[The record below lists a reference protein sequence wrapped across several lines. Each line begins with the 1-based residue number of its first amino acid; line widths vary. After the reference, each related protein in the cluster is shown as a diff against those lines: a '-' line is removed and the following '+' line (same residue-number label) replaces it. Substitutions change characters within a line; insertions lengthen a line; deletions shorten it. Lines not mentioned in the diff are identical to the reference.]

1 MMNEVS
7 TILIDVLTES
17 AFQVIDRCAW
27 LYHIYCA
34 NVGKI
39 KDICSS
45 FQQTLLTEYETN
57 INQIR
62 VLFEGYTVEST
73 KGWEQKSRKKNLY
86 LLKWKLIG
94 IFQFHRTWKTPW
106 PAAVKISNWLIC
118 LMMQTC
124 SNRWYR
130 HADSERDPG

>member
-1 MMNEVS
+1 MNEVS

-27 LYHIYCA
+27 LYHICWA

-39 KDICSS
+39 KDIYSS
-45 FQQTLLTEYETN
+45 FQ
-57 INQIR
+57 QIR

-86 LLKWKLIG
+86 LLK
-94 IFQFHRTWKTPW
+94 
-106 PAAVKISNWLIC
+106 
-118 LMMQTC
+118 
-124 SNRWYR
+124 
-130 HADSERDPG
+130 